1 MTTKRV
7 FFDANIFNDIFD
19 NARLT
24 HSISKEVFA
33 KAMQRRMKLYTSCDI
48 ATNIY
53 YITAKYTT
61 KANAL
66 DALEYVK
73 NIAEII
79 PFGEM
84 ELSQAIALMRQDSD
98 YNDFEDTIQY
108 ILARNTH
115 CDVIVTHDARF
126 VSKEIE
132 CLSAEAFVERYLK
145 GDC

>member
-7 FFDANIFNDIFD
+7 FFDVNIFNDIFD

-24 HSISKEVFA
+24 HSISKEAFA
-33 KAMQRRMKLYTSCDI
+33 MAIQRRMKLYTSCDI

-61 KANAL
+61 KVNAL

-79 PFGEM
+79 PFGET
-84 ELSQAIALMRQDSD
+84 ELSQAIALMRKDGD
-98 YNDFEDTIQY
+98 YKDFEDTIQY
-108 ILARNTH
+108 ILARNIH

-132 CLSAEAFVERYLK
+132 CLSAEAFVKKYLRDK
-145 GDC
+145 